1 MIIKNMTELIG
12 GTPMLSA
19 SRFALASGV
28 SNPLLL
34 KLEYLNPAGS
44 VKDRVA
50 LKMITDAENTGK
62 LQPDYVIIEATSGN
76 TGIGL
81 AAAGAAK
88 GYKVV
93 LTMPDSVSAERIKLL
108 LAYGAEIVLTP
119 GKDGMH
125 GAAAKAMM
133 LHRETEN
140 SFLTAQFENP
150 SNPLTHYETTG
161 PEIYAQTNGE
171 LDVFLAGIGT
181 GGTITGVGRYLK
193 EKNAEIR
200 IIGVEPA
207 SSPLLTQNRWGSHE
221 LQGIGANFVPQ
232 NYDAAVVDFVIT
244 VTEEEAYAASK
255 LLAKTEGILTGITS
269 GAALAAAVRLQKTAE
284 FAEKR
289 IVVLLPDSGDRY
301 FSTPLFS

>member
-12 GTPMLSA
+12 GTPMLAA

-28 SNPLLL
+28 PNSLLL

-62 LQPDYVIIEATSGN
+62 LQPHSVIIEATSGN

-108 LAYGAEIVLTP
+108 LAYGAEIVITP
-119 GKDGMH
+119 GAEGMR
-125 GAAAKAMM
+125 GAAARALE

-181 GGTITGVGRYLK
+181 GGKCIVGY
-193 EKNAEIR
+193 
-200 IIGVEPA
+200 
-207 SSPLLTQNRWGSHE
+207 
-221 LQGIGANFVPQ
+221 
-232 NYDAAVVDFVIT
+232 
-244 VTEEEAYAASK
+244 
-255 LLAKTEGILTGITS
+255 
-269 GAALAAAVRLQKTAE
+269 
-284 FAEKR
+284 FA
-289 IVVLLPDSGDRY
+289 
-301 FSTPLFS
+301 